1 MKYES
6 PANNSYGSTFYS
18 SSENS
23 NSEGSN
29 SESSSYMP
37 IIPKGL
43 TPIIY
48 DAIEYLSH
56 TSYYPIYWGD
66 NALTRENIYKISK
79 ELSDNNIGRITFE
92 KGNTMHP
99 ICIEKNKSSW
109 DMKTQFRV
117 IIYRNTEELTTTFIK
132 DIQEMAKEEYLLSQF
147 QNSYNEDRSEYLYS
161 AKFTKQSNY
170 DS

>member
-6 PANNSYGSTFYS
+6 PVSSSYDSTFYS
-18 SSENS
+18 SG
-23 NSEGSN
+23 GSGN

-43 TPIIY
+43 TSIIY
-48 DAIEYLSH
+48 DAIEWLSH

-92 KGNTMHP
+92 RGNTMHP

-109 DMKTQFRV
+109 DMKTQFIV
-117 IIYRNTEELTTTFIK
+117 IIYRNTEELTTTFIE
-132 DIQEMAKEEYLLSQF
+132 DIQEMAKKGYLLSQF
-147 QNSYNEDRSEYLYS
+147 QNSYNEDGSEYLYS
-161 AKFTKQSNY
+161 AKFTK
-170 DS
+170 

>member
-66 NALTRENIYKISK
+66 NALTRENIYK
-79 ELSDNNIGRITFE
+79 LSDNNIGRITFE

>member
-1 MKYES
+1 
-6 PANNSYGSTFYS
+6 
-18 SSENS
+18 
-23 NSEGSN
+23 
-29 SESSSYMP
+29 MP

-48 DAIEYLSH
+48 DAVEWLSH

-66 NALTRENIYKISK
+66 NALTRENIYEISK

-92 KGNTMHP
+92 KGDTMHP

-117 IIYRNTEELTTTFIK
+117 IIYRNTEELTTTFIE
-132 DIQEMAKEEYLLSQF
+132 DIQEMVKEGYLLSQF

-170 DS
+170 DN